1 MADKTSAHKKKERDN
16 RAKDNMCLERDL
28 GSPDGSDYKESALN
42 AGDLGLIPRSGRC
55 LEEGNGYP
63 LQYSRLEN
71 SMEGCTVHG
80 VAKRWT

>member
-55 LEEGNGYP
+55 L
-63 LQYSRLEN
+63 
-71 SMEGCTVHG
+71 
-80 VAKRWT
+80 